1 MESEEQEQISMIGKS
16 LLQLNLLLCG
26 SYTTALIQIL
36 EPLNYIVLM
45 DHNDGHDRCIAC
57 WMSFEAVASSGSD
70 IINRAPGLKRSWHVD
85 TLRFDHGGELTLFK

>member
-1 MESEEQEQISMIGKS
+1 MIGKS

-36 EPLNYIVLM
+36 QPLDCMVLR

-57 WMSFEAVASSGSD
+57 WMCIETGASSGSD
-70 IINRAPGLKRSWHVD
+70 IINRAPGLKRPWHVD
-85 TLRFDHGGELTLFK
+85 SLRLNHGGELTLFK